1 MNWEGGA
8 PLPPESARGAAGISW
23 VLTFFPV
30 TGASNRSTQALRF
43 MRGALWITLRFK
55 ASPVQTEVDMEPS
68 PPELVRGASVN
79 QSMKLRLLHTSSI
92 AHQIKTTEESE
103 RQRIH
108 GPSLENE

>member
-1 MNWEGGA
+1 MFA
-8 PLPPESARGAAGISW
+8 
-23 VLTFFPV
+23 FFSEFPKKDELGK
-30 TGASNRSTQALRF
+30 TNK
-43 MRGALWITLRFK
+43 FK

-79 QSMKLRLLHTSSI
+79 QSKKLRLLHTSSI

-108 GPSLENE
+108 GPSLENEQWLLEFDGFGTNCGTFLYYN